1 MATIEQLTQE
11 LTELKAACTRILT
24 GGQSYGAEGRTLTRA
39 DLATLDR
46 MIRQT
51 EARLEMAKN
60 SGQLSHATA
69 IFGGSR

>member
-1 MATIEQLTQE
+1 MATIDELTQE
-11 LTELKAACTRILT
+11 LIELKTARTRILT
-24 GGQSYGAEGRTLTRA
+24 GGQSYAAEGRTLTRA

-60 SGQLSHATA
+60 NGQLFHASA
-69 IFGGSR
+69 IFGGAR